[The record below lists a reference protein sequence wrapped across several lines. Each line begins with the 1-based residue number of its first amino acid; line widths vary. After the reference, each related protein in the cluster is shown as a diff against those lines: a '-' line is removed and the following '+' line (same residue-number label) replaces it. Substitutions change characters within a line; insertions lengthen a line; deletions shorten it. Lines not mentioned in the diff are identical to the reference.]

1 MKIKKLLSFTLT
13 VIMLLSAFIM
23 PTNAAETVVDEN
35 TVIIIEN
42 ENISEETKAKII
54 AYYTNEEEHNND
66 STTYGLTCTLF
77 GHKLESSAVTTIT
90 HKVRSSSPRCLQER
104 YNYQA
109 CTRCD
114 YEIST
119 LISSSYIICCK

>member
-1 MKIKKLLSFTLT
+1 MKIKKILALTLT
-13 VIMLLSAFIM
+13 VAMLICAFVM
-23 PTNAAETVVDEN
+23 PTNAAETAIDEN

-77 GHKLESSAVTTIT
+77 GHKLETTRVSKIT
-90 HKVRSSSPRCLQER
+90 HKVRTTSPRCLKKSYDYET
-104 YNYQA
+104 

-114 YEIST
+114 YEESI
-119 LISSSYIICCK
+119 LLSSVYIVCC

>member
-1 MKIKKLLSFTLT
+1 MKIKKSFALTLI
-13 VIMLLSAFIM
+13 VVMLLCTFII
-23 PTNAAETVVDEN
+23 PTNATETVVDEN

-42 ENISEETKAKII
+42 ESVSEETKAKII
-54 AYYTNEEEHNND
+54 AHYIYEDKQNNEID
-66 STTYGLTCTLF
+66 TYGLTCTLF
-77 GHKLESSAVTTIT
+77 GHKLESSAVTTIK

-114 YEIST
+114 YETST
-119 LISSSYIICCK
+119 LISSSYIVCC